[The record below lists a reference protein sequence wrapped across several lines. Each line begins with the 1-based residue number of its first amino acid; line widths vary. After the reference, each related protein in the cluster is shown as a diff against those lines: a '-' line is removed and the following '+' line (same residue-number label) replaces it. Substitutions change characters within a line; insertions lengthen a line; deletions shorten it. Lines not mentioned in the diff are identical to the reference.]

1 MGRKMRVTRKDVA
14 NRAGVSTATVSYV
27 LNKSKKISDETT
39 SKVMQAIAEL
49 DYRPDMIARSMSVE
63 QTMQV
68 GIVLE
73 DITNPFSGGLIRGF
87 EKAANEKNYF
97 VSVCTSFDKL
107 DDYFD
112 NFIARRIDGIFV
124 AALPYK
130 FNVNKL
136 YDLVDRDIKVVV
148 SGNAIADYK
157 KVSSLE
163 NDYID
168 AMEQVMEYLY
178 ALGHRNIAYI
188 SGLGKNMTYDLR
200 CIGYRQMITK
210 LGLTCGNELL
220 IDGKSPYFTGVE
232 EGYSGA
238 KRLIETGKKFTA
250 VICTNDIMAFG
261 AMKAIRDHGLRIPED
276 VSVVGFDG
284 IKLGEYYECPLTS
297 MALEQEECGRKAFDL
312 LYNNMTQ
319 GTVGYY
325 KNMLHLVERE
335 STGKCRE
342 TEKI

>member
-1 MGRKMRVTRKDVA
+1 
-14 NRAGVSTATVSYV
+14 
-27 LNKSKKISDETT
+27 
-39 SKVMQAIAEL
+39 
-49 DYRPDMIARSMSVE
+49 
-63 QTMQV
+63 
-68 GIVLE
+68 
-73 DITNPFSGGLIRGF
+73 
-87 EKAANEKNYF
+87 
-97 VSVCTSFDKL
+97 
-107 DDYFD
+107 
-112 NFIARRIDGIFV
+112 
-124 AALPYK
+124 
-130 FNVNKL
+130 
-136 YDLVDRDIKVVV
+136 
-148 SGNAIADYK
+148 
-157 KVSSLE
+157 
-163 NDYID
+163 
-168 AMEQVMEYLY
+168 
-178 ALGHRNIAYI
+178 
-188 SGLGKNMTYDLR
+188 MTYDLR